1 MKKSIYVLALLLSL
15 IAAIPCFAQGIDRP
29 DPEDYDWRMMLLAQR
44 AYERSEYGDALAYAQ
59 KAKDIRRRV
68 NEWELNTLQTALT
81 PAEVRREGNAVLD
94 VLPVLRER
102 ETLEAVKIIEEL
114 IAKKSYEFFHGSI
127 KNIIDY
133 MKSSD
138 VYPEADFLIGKI
150 YQMEGEYE
158 LAKKF
163 YTDAW
168 LCREFLD
175 IPDVRYDILYQ
186 SADLAKFQGNYD
198 EYEKFLVTII
208 SEDSFYK
215 NDSLKRSML
224 RTIASKDNK
233 TKIGANN
240 VERFFTMYRAYNI
253 KCIPAYFQLAGYYAE
268 RNNNDKALLSVAL
281 GSLTVFT
288 RMYDMIKKESI
299 EYEYTD
305 FITFL
310 EKDLTARP
318 DVADWAVEQT
328 FWDGLLL
335 FADIAVK
342 NGCSKFAN
350 ELLPIIGKTAP
361 QTYWRS
367 AASHKIELLSGI
379 TQN

>member
-1 MKKSIYVLALLLSL
+1 
-15 IAAIPCFAQGIDRP
+15 
-29 DPEDYDWRMMLLAQR
+29 
-44 AYERSEYGDALAYAQ
+44 
-59 KAKDIRRRV
+59 
-68 NEWELNTLQTALT
+68 
-81 PAEVRREGNAVLD
+81 
-94 VLPVLRER
+94 
-102 ETLEAVKIIEEL
+102 
-114 IAKKSYEFFHGSI
+114 
-127 KNIIDY
+127 
-133 MKSSD
+133 
-138 VYPEADFLIGKI
+138 
-150 YQMEGEYE
+150 
-158 LAKKF
+158 
-163 YTDAW
+163 
-168 LCREFLD
+168 
-175 IPDVRYDILYQ
+175 
-186 SADLAKFQGNYD
+186 
-198 EYEKFLVTII
+198 
-208 SEDSFYK
+208 
-215 NDSLKRSML
+215 
-224 RTIASKDNK
+224 
-233 TKIGANN
+233 
-240 VERFFTMYRAYNI
+240 MYRAYNI